1 MGHLAGCLRVCA
13 YAAIACASAALGG
26 CGDRFDANSDKT
38 SSGPRTIV
46 ALGRIEP
53 SGGVLEIGALPGDV
67 LQGFAPGI
75 FEGATVVAGEEM
87 ARLKSYDLRK
97 SQLDAI
103 DAKMTLGEKEERQ
116 KLAVAQANLKQAV
129 AAHAEVIAKLEEL
142 EAQAAALSALEESAR
157 IAQTDYQSLLELKGS
172 DPDLVTEI
180 QLRRKKNLAERA
192 QQEFEVQSRTHAAGT
207 KAAEAA
213 IAAAVENVALAKLNV
228 ELAKEFDQTLLTA
241 IERRV
246 AVETLEQSILR
257 APAQREGG
265 AERYTV
271 LKVFVE
277 PGEFITQL
285 PVFQI
290 GDLSQMTCVAE
301 VYEADVKELVVGQ
314 EATIRSPALGKP
326 FVDDGAADGGP
337 GLKGTVVRIGS
348 LVSGGD
354 LIQRNPLAPS
364 DRSIVEVLIELGGED
379 EKATQLATTEA
390 ARHIGMQV
398 TVTFGK
404 KPEKTSKG
412 GEAAPTTEDAPPND
426 DLEARTR
433 GASDPAA

>member
-1 MGHLAGCLRVCA
+1 MGNLARCLRGCA
-13 YAAIACASAALGG
+13 YAAIVCASVALCGCNGPSTDAA
-26 CGDRFDANSDKT
+26 DKGT
-38 SSGPRTIV
+38 SGPRTIV
-46 ALGRIEP
+46 ALGRIDP
-53 SGGVLEIGALPGDV
+53 AGGVLEIGAVPGDV
-67 LQGFAPGI
+67 LQGFAPGVV
-75 FEGATVVAGEEM
+75 EGATVAAGEEM

-103 DAKMTLGEKEERQ
+103 DAKMALGEKEEKQ

-129 AAHAEVIAKLEEL
+129 AAHAEVVAKLEEL
-142 EAQAAALSALEESAR
+142 EAQAEALAILEESAR

-192 QQEFEVQSRTHAAGT
+192 QQEFEVQSRTHAAAK

-213 IAAAVENVALAKLNV
+213 VAAAVENVGLAELNV
-228 ELAKEFDQTLLTA
+228 ELAKEVKPNLVTA
-241 IERRV
+241 IERKV
-246 AVETLEQSILR
+246 AAETLEQSILR
-257 APAQREGG
+257 APAVRPGG
-265 AERYTV
+265 AEQFTV

-290 GDLSQMTCVAE
+290 GDLSRMTCVAE
-301 VYEADVKELVVGQ
+301 VYEADVKEIVVGQ
-314 EATIRSPALGKP
+314 EATIRSPALSSP
-326 FVDDGAADGGP
+326 YADDGAADGGA
-337 GLKGTVVRIGS
+337 GIKGTVKRVGS

-364 DRSIVEVLIELGGED
+364 DRSIVEVLIEIGGD
-379 EKATQLATTEA
+379 SDQAAQLATAEA

-404 KPEKTSKG
+404 KPAGSSAG
-412 GEAAPTTEDAPPND
+412 AAAAPTTKEAPPSD
-426 DLEARTR
+426 ELEARTSAA
-433 GASDPAA
+433 GDPAS